1 MLSQQLALAA
11 SDRLYSWGSSP
22 QVLRLQAQAQKK
34 ARVQFHQQQAA
45 LAKEVDE
52 PPEPPEPPPKQSS
65 AAPRFAPLNAEMVVS
80 PSNEFKG
87 LLSAR
92 SPDQPVNSTSVVSVL
107 HLFNHYKTH
116 TSDIKTKNQGIL

>member
-1 MLSQQLALAA
+1 MSQQLALAA

-45 LAKEVDE
+45 ALAKEVDE
-52 PPEPPEPPPKQSS
+52 PPDPPEPPPKQSS
-65 AAPRFAPLNAEMVVS
+65 AAPRFNPLNAEMVVS

-92 SPDQPVNSTSVVSVL
+92 SPDQPVNPTSVVSALNLMSHL
-107 HLFNHYKTH
+107 HAPISTP
-116 TSDIKTKNQGIL
+116 